1 MVLRD
6 NMNVAYLIWVE
17 GFYSSIIRGQVTE
30 LLKELRKHLRNIERL
45 YLISFQPLYMLLLH
59 PDQLNSVKK
68 QLERE
73 GICLAIIPVVYP
85 PWWFNAKWYQIP
97 LIHIQVFPVLLYF
110 SIVKHVKLFHCRSYP
125 ITLSAIAVKKLRNT
139 KVIFDPRSDLPEE
152 NVTSGRW
159 KEGSLSY
166 KVWKFLEK
174 IYLDNA
180 DMTIAIA
187 NTYIEHFRAI
197 SSKANF
203 VMIPNNVD
211 VGKFKRDENFRQQ
224 FRAENNVRDN
234 EILFCFCGNLGSWH
248 KPELYAKYMIK
259 LRGLNT
265 KHRFLFITPQV
276 DMLGSILAQYGIS
289 STEYF
294 AIQASFSEVPKYLS
308 AADFGMMLMD
318 RFKIA
323 MAVKTPE
330 YLSIGLPV
338 ITNSNAAGAKEVIEG
353 NGVGLVCDLDSDLEK
368 LEEFIQRFVHQR
380 QELSVK
386 CRKVASRMFSNE
398 NIANQYAKLYT
409 DLLTYD

>member
-6 NMNVAYLIWVE
+6 NMNAAYLIWVE

-139 KVIFDPRSDLPEE
+139 KVIFDPRSDFPEE
-152 NVTSGRW
+152 NVTSGSW
-159 KEGSLSY
+159 GESSLSY
-166 KVWKFLEK
+166 KAWKFLEK
-174 IYLDNA
+174 IYLNNA
-180 DMTIAIA
+180 DTTIAIA
-187 NTYIEHFRAI
+187 NTYVEHFRAI

-203 VMIPNNVD
+203 AVIPNNVD
-211 VGKFKRDENFRQQ
+211 IKRFKRDEDFRQQ
-224 FRAENNVRDN
+224 FRKENNIQDD
-234 EILFCFCGNLGSWH
+234 ELIFCYCGNLGSWH
-248 KPELYAKYMIK
+248 KPELYAKYMVK
-259 LRGLNT
+259 LKGLNT
-265 KHRFLFITPQV
+265 KHRFLFISPEVNT
-276 DMLGSILAQYGIS
+276 LENILPQYGIS

-294 AIQASFSEVPKYLS
+294 AIHAGFSEVPRYLS
-308 AADFGMMLMD
+308 VADFGMILMD

-330 YLSIGLPV
+330 YLSAGLPV
-338 ITNSNAAGAKEVIEG
+338 ITNSNAAGAKEVIEA
-353 NGVGLVCDLDSDLEK
+353 NGVGLVCDLDSDLER
-368 LEEFIQRFVHQR
+368 LEEFIQGFVHRR
-380 QELSVK
+380 QELSAK
-386 CRKVASRMFSNE
+386 CRGVACRMFSNE
-398 NIANQYAKLYT
+398 NIASKYAKLYN
-409 DLLTYD
+409 DLLA